1 MVIDK
6 IVNCTM
12 TLNRR
17 LFLYFFSIFLLLMTV
32 ICFFQYQREKE
43 FRTEQLDQQ
52 LTTYNFTIHRFI
64 LERNPNWDMLE
75 EYVHLFPDTTL
86 RVTVV
91 DTLGNVTFDS
101 SVKKGTKLGNHLS
114 RPEIELSNTNE
125 NGKAIRH
132 SISTGKDYYYL
143 AHRFKDRYLRSA
155 LPYNVSLISTLK
167 ANTFFLYF
175 MGILLL
181 LAAIALYFISRN
193 FSKSIDRLR
202 IFISHAENEKIHNTD
217 IEFPNDEL
225 GEISKNIVKLYKLQ
239 LQTRDDVNKER
250 EKLIKHLQISQE
262 GLGIF
267 SSEKKEI
274 LANTHF
280 IQYTNI
286 LSDKQCESSDEIF
299 LLPEFAEINDFI
311 NQSLLNN
318 QLNRKRLIVEKGARV
333 FSVQCIVFQDDTFE
347 ISINDISVQ
356 EHENE
361 LKRHLTQNISH
372 ELKTPVSSILGYM
385 ESILENPGLDPQRQR
400 FFVERSFQQAQ
411 RLRDLLQDI
420 STLNKIDEGKRLFEK
435 EDCNISEIL
444 SDVINDVHLQI
455 EQKNCTVQRNFKSNL
470 LIQGNRSLL
479 YSIFRNLMD
488 NALNYA
494 GENLILDIN
503 CYREDD
509 QFFYFSFSDNGIG
522 VPEEH
527 LNRLF
532 ERFYRVD
539 KGRSRKAG
547 GTGLGLA
554 IVKNAVVYHGGNISA
569 KNVPTGGLS
578 FIFSLRKH

>member
-1 MVIDK
+1 
-6 IVNCTM
+6 M
-12 TLNRR
+12 TFNRR
-17 LFLYFFSIFLLLMTV
+17 IFLYFFSIFFLMLA
-32 ICFFQYQREKE
+32 IISFFQFEREKE

-52 LTTYNFTIHRFI
+52 LSTYNFTIYRFI
-64 LERNPNWDMLE
+64 AERNPDWEMLE
-75 EYVHLFPDTTL
+75 EYVHLFPDSTL
-86 RVTVV
+86 RVTVI
-91 DTLGNVTFDS
+91 DSLGEVTFDS
-101 SVKKGTKLGNHLS
+101 FVKKGTKLENHLD
-114 RPEIELSNTNE
+114 RPEIQMANILN

-132 SISTGKDYYYL
+132 SVSTGKEYYYL
-143 AHRFKDRYLRSA
+143 AHRFPIGYVRSA

-175 MGILLL
+175 MFFVLVFAGL
-181 LAAIALYFISRN
+181 ALYFISRN

-202 IFISHAENEKIHNTD
+202 NFIQKAEKEEIIEMD
-217 IEFPNDEL
+217 VEFPNDEL

-239 LQTRDDVNKER
+239 LQTKDDVNKER

-267 SSEKKEI
+267 SSDKKEI

-286 LSDKQCESSDEIF
+286 LSDQQSESSDQIF
-299 LLPEFAEINDFI
+299 SLPEFADINVFI
-311 NQSLLNN
+311 KQGLLHNE
-318 QLNRKRLIVEKGARV
+318 LKRKKLVIEKGGRV
-333 FSVQCIVFQDDTFE
+333 FSVQCIVFQDNTFE
-347 ISINDISVQ
+347 ISINDITVQ

-361 LKRHLTQNISH
+361 VKRHLTQNISH

-385 ESILENPGLDPQRQR
+385 ESILENPEMDAERQR

-420 STLNKIDEGKRLFEK
+420 STLNKMDEAKKLFEK
-435 EDCNISEIL
+435 ENCNISE
-444 SDVINDVHLQI
+444 VINDVLNDVHLEI
-455 EQKNCTVQRNFKSNL
+455 EQKDCKIQTNFQPEIIIKA
-470 LIQGNRSLL
+470 NRSLV
-479 YSIFRNLMD
+479 YSIFRNLID
-488 NALNYA
+488 NTLTYA
-494 GENLILDIN
+494 GEKLTIDIS

-509 QFFYFSFSDNGIG
+509 QFLYFSFSDNGIG
-522 VPEEH
+522 VSEEH
-527 LNRLF
+527 FNRLF

-554 IVKNAVVYHGGNISA
+554 IVKNAVVFHRGTISA
-569 KNVPTGGLS
+569 KSVPGGGLS
-578 FIFSLRKH
+578 FIFSLRKF

>member
-1 MVIDK
+1 
-6 IVNCTM
+6 
-12 TLNRR
+12 
-17 LFLYFFSIFLLLMTV
+17 
-32 ICFFQYQREKE
+32 
-43 FRTEQLDQQ
+43 
-52 LTTYNFTIHRFI
+52 
-64 LERNPNWDMLE
+64 MLE
-75 EYVHLFPDTTL
+75 EYVHLFPDSTL

-91 DTLGNVTFDS
+91 DTLGVVTFDS
-101 SVKKGTKLGNHLS
+101 SVKKGTTLSNHLN
-114 RPEIELSNTNE
+114 RPEIVTAHLNSN
-125 NGKAIRH
+125 GQAIRH
-132 SISTGKDYYYL
+132 SASTGKDYYYL
-143 AHRFKDRYLRSA
+143 AHHFPNNYVRSA

-167 ANTFFLYF
+167 ANTFFMYF
-175 MGILLL
+175 MLFVLI
-181 LAAIALYFISRN
+181 IAGVVLYFISRN
-193 FSKSIDRLR
+193 FTKSIDRLR
-202 IFISHAENEKIHNTD
+202 IFTQRAEKGETPD
-217 IEFPNDEL
+217 YEIEFPNDEL
-225 GEISKNIVKLYKLQ
+225 GEISKNIVELYRLLFLTK
-239 LQTRDDVNKER
+239 DDVYKER

-286 LSDKQCESSDEIF
+286 LSDSQCKSSDEIF
-299 LLPEFAEINDFI
+299 SLPEFSEINEFI
-311 NQSLLNN
+311 DQSLKNN
-318 QLNRKRLIVEKGARV
+318 ELKRKRLTVEKGGHV
-333 FSVQCIVFQDDTFE
+333 FAVQCIVFQDSTFE
-347 ISINDISVQ
+347 ISMNDISTQ

-385 ESILENPGLDPQRQR
+385 ESILENPDLDQQRQR
-400 FFVERSFQQAQ
+400 FFIERSFQQAQ

-435 EDCNISEIL
+435 ESCNISEII
-444 SDVINDVHLQI
+444 SDVLNDVHLQI
-455 EQKNCTVQRNFKSNL
+455 EQKKCTVQSNFKPDL
-470 LIQGNRSLL
+470 PIMGNRSLI

-488 NALNYA
+488 NALAYG
-494 GENLILDIN
+494 GEKLTIDIN

-509 QFFYFSFSDNGIG
+509 LFFYFSFSDNGIG

-527 LNRLF
+527 LSRLF

-539 KGRSRKAG
+539 KGRSRKMG

-554 IVKNAVVYHGGNISA
+554 IVKNAVLHHRGNISA
-569 KNVPTGGLS
+569 KSVPSGGLS

>member
-1 MVIDK
+1 
-6 IVNCTM
+6 M

-17 LFLYFFSIFLLLMTV
+17 LFSYFFSIFLLMLII

-43 FRTEQLDQQ
+43 FRTEQLNQQ

-64 LERNPNWDMLE
+64 QERKPSWEMLE
-75 EYVHLFPDTTL
+75 EYVHLFPDSTL

-91 DTLGNVTFDS
+91 DTMGVVTFDS
-101 SVKKGTKLGNHLS
+101 SVKKGTTLSNHLN
-114 RPEIELSNTNE
+114 RPEIITAHLNSN
-125 NGKAIRH
+125 GQAIRH
-132 SISTGKDYYYL
+132 SASTGKDYYYL
-143 AHRFKDRYLRSA
+143 AHRFPNNYVRSA
-155 LPYNVSLISTLK
+155 LPYNVSLASTLK

-175 MGILLL
+175 MLFVLV
-181 LAAIALYFISRN
+181 AAGLALYFISRN
-193 FSKSIDRLR
+193 FTKSIDRLR
-202 IFISHAENEKIHNTD
+202 IFTQRAEKGEMPD
-217 IEFPNDEL
+217 YEIEFPNDEL
-225 GEISKNIVKLYKLQ
+225 GEISKNIVELYRLLFLTK
-239 LQTRDDVNKER
+239 DDVYKER

-267 SSEKKEI
+267 SSDKKEI

-280 IQYTNI
+280 IQFTNI
-286 LSDKQCESSDEIF
+286 LSDSQCESSDEIF
-299 LLPEFAEINDFI
+299 SLPEFSEINEFI
-311 NQSLLNN
+311 NQSLKNN
-318 QLNRKRLIVEKGARV
+318 EIKRKRLRVEKGGHI
-333 FSVQCIVFQDDTFE
+333 FTIQCIVFQDGTFE
-347 ISINDISVQ
+347 ISMNDISTQ

-385 ESILENPGLDPQRQR
+385 ESILENPDLDQQRQR
-400 FFVERSFQQAQ
+400 FFIERSFQQAQ

-435 EDCNISEIL
+435 EPSNISEII
-444 SDVINDVHLQI
+444 SDVLNDVHLQI
-455 EQKNCTVQRNFKSNL
+455 EQKECTVLKNFKSDL
-470 LIQGNRSLL
+470 PIQGNRSLI
-479 YSIFRNLMD
+479 YSIFRNLLD
-488 NALNYA
+488 NALAYG
-494 GENLILDIN
+494 GEKLTIDIN

-527 LNRLF
+527 LSRLF

-539 KGRSRKAG
+539 KGRSRKMG

-554 IVKNAVVYHGGNISA
+554 IVKNAVLHHRGNISA

-578 FIFSLRKH
+578 FIFSLRKY

>member
-1 MVIDK
+1 
-6 IVNCTM
+6 M

-17 LFLYFFSIFLLLMTV
+17 IFLYFFGIFVLMFA
-32 ICFFQYQREKE
+32 IISFFQYEREKE

-52 LTTYNFTIHRFI
+52 LSTYNFSINRFVE
-64 LERNPNWDMLE
+64 ERNPDWDMLE
-75 EYVHLFPDTTL
+75 EYVKLFPDSTL
-86 RVTVV
+86 RVTVI
-91 DTLGNVTFDS
+91 DSIGNVTFDS
-101 SVKKGTKLGNHLS
+101 FVKKGTKLENHAN
-114 RPEIELSNTNE
+114 RPEIQMANYNT

-132 SISTGKDYYYL
+132 SVSTGKEYYYL
-143 AHRFKDRYLRSA
+143 AHRFPKDYVRSA
-155 LPYNVSLISTLK
+155 LPYNVSLIHTLK

-175 MGILLL
+175 MFLVLITAGIV
-181 LAAIALYFISRN
+181 LYFISRN
-193 FSKSIDRLR
+193 FAKSIDRLR
-202 IFISHAENEKIHNTD
+202 IFIQKAEKEEYFNTD

-239 LQTRDDVNKER
+239 LETKEQLNKER

-262 GLGIF
+262 GLAIF
-267 SSEKKEI
+267 SAEKNEI
-274 LANTHF
+274 LANKHF
-280 IQYTNI
+280 IQYSNI
-286 LSDKQCESSDEIF
+286 LSDQQSESSNQIF
-299 LLPEFAEINDFI
+299 SLPEFTEINQFI
-311 NQSLLNN
+311 DQSLQNN
-318 QLNRKRLIVEKGARV
+318 EMKRKKLTIEKGGRV
-333 FSVQCIVFQDDTFE
+333 FAVQCIVFQDSTFE
-347 ISINDISVQ
+347 ISINDITVQ

-385 ESILENPGLDPQRQR
+385 ESILENPEMDAGRQR

-420 STLNKIDEGKRLFEK
+420 STLNKMDEAKRLFDK
-435 EDCNISEIL
+435 ESCNISEVIQ
-444 SDVINDVHLQI
+444 DVLNDVHLQV
-455 EQKNCTVQRNFKSNL
+455 EQKECTVLTNFHPETS
-470 LIQGNRSLL
+470 IQGNRSLV

-494 GENLILDIN
+494 GDKITIDIN

-509 QFFYFSFSDNGIG
+509 EFVFFSFSDNGVG
-522 VPEEH
+522 VSEEH
-527 LNRLF
+527 LGRLF

-554 IVKNAVVYHGGNISA
+554 IVKNAIIFHKGTISA
-569 KNVPTGGLS
+569 KTVPGGGLS
-578 FIFSLRKH
+578 FIFSLRKR

>member
-1 MVIDK
+1 
-6 IVNCTM
+6 M

-17 LFLYFFSIFLLLMTV
+17 IFLYFFSIFFLMLAI

-52 LTTYNFTIHRFI
+52 LSTYNFTVHRFMV
-64 LERNPNWDMLE
+64 EQKPDWDKLE
-75 EYVHLFPDTTL
+75 EYVHLFPDSLL

-91 DTLGNVTFDS
+91 DTTGLVIFDS
-101 SVKKGTKLGNHLS
+101 FVKKDTVLENHLQ
-114 RPEIELSNTNE
+114 RPEIQMANSLP

-132 SISTGKDYYYL
+132 SVSTGKDYYYL
-143 AHRFKDRYLRSA
+143 AHRFPNGYVRSA
-155 LPYNVSLISTLK
+155 LPYNVSLINMLK

-175 MGILLL
+175 MAFVLV
-181 LAAIALYFISRN
+181 LAVLALYFISRN
-193 FSKSIDRLR
+193 FTKSIDRLR
-202 IFISHAENEKIHNTD
+202 IFTQKAEKEEIPDTD
-217 IEFPNDEL
+217 IEFPSDEL

-239 LQTRDDVNKER
+239 LQTKDQVNRER

-262 GLGIF
+262 GLAIF
-267 SSEKKEI
+267 SFEKKEI

-286 LSDKQCESSDEIF
+286 LSDQQCISSDQIF
-299 LLPEFAEINDFI
+299 TLPEFADITEFI
-311 NQSLLNN
+311 DQSLLNN
-318 QLNRKRLIVEKGARV
+318 VLKRKRLIVKKNGRV
-333 FSVQCIVFQDDTFE
+333 FAVQCIVFQDNTFE

-385 ESILENPGLDPQRQR
+385 ESILENPDLDSKRQR

-420 STLNKIDEGKRLFEK
+420 STLNKLDEGTRLFEK
-435 EDCNISEIL
+435 ESCNISDVI
-444 SDVINDVHLQI
+444 SDVLNDVHLQI
-455 EQKNCTVQRNFKSNL
+455 VQKDCVVLQNFKPDIQ
-470 LIQGNRSLL
+470 IQGNRSLI

-488 NALNYA
+488 NALAYA
-494 GENLILDIN
+494 GEKLTIEIN
-503 CYREDD
+503 CYREDE
-509 QFFYFSFSDNGIG
+509 QFYYFSFSDNGVG
-522 VPEEH
+522 VSEEH

-539 KGRSRKAG
+539 KGRSRKMG

-554 IVKNAVVYHGGNISA
+554 IVKNAVIFHHGTISA
-569 KNVPTGGLS
+569 KKVPDGGLS
-578 FIFSLRKH
+578 FIFSLRKY